1 MFDSLFVHVNG
12 LTKDLYGSGD
22 LDLSETKETE
32 ASRQRFIEQLEKE
45 IRSYVKCERYQI
57 ERIKSL
63 ENEVSRLRVEVDRE
77 TGDQDKSAS
86 LPQYLS
92 SQSANVPIIVQNLL
106 KIQTNIV
113 MQTEQQTL
121 VRAAN
126 G

>member
-63 ENEVSRLRVEVDRE
+63 ENEVSRLMVEVDRE
-77 TGDQDKSAS
+77 TGISDVFIFD
-86 LPQYLS
+86 
-92 SQSANVPIIVQNLL
+92 
-106 KIQTNIV
+106 NI
-113 MQTEQQTL
+113 
-121 VRAAN
+121 
-126 G
+126 GIDG